1 MYFTDSKKRSWQRE
15 TMWHSKLFGNSA
27 KFMFIQGSVMV
38 HTTVLEILE
47 LLTTAGK
54 KIQAVW
60 NPPAPACVQ
69 SVKECMPMLT
79 ILFLVS
85 QRSSN
90 SPPMLDIRLLLTEY
104 LLILGYDATISRALA
119 IRWVFRAM
127 WQLYYELKFWPC
139 DNKNASRQYLL
150 KSVFRRQ
157 CSRKVS
163 KMGTHHN
170 PVFRVDDV
178 DRALGSLLI
187 TVKHQV
193 SSHSIN
199 EVHFNKTCNNQSCF
213 NGKEQLQQGNC
224 DAPLVGQS
232 EYTPPCQI
240 RPVPCRVVLPTTG
253 CYVQTLSHT

>member
-1 MYFTDSKKRSWQRE
+1 MCSISQGMHADANNTFPCFSRIIKFTPDAS
-15 TMWHSKLFGNSA
+15 
-27 KFMFIQGSVMV
+27 
-38 HTTVLEILE
+38 
-47 LLTTAGK
+47 
-54 KIQAVW
+54 
-60 NPPAPACVQ
+60 
-69 SVKECMPMLT
+69 
-79 ILFLVS
+79 
-85 QRSSN
+85 
-90 SPPMLDIRLLLTEY
+90 IRLLLTEY

-127 WQLYYELKFWPC
+127 WQLYYELKFWPS

-150 KSVFRRQ
+150 KSVFWRQ

-170 PVFRVDDV
+170 PVFRVNDV
-178 DRALGSLLI
+178 DRALGSLVI

-224 DAPLVGQS
+224 DAPWWVSLSICHRVKS
-232 EYTPPCQI
+232 VLS
-240 RPVPCRVVLPTTG
+240 PVELCCLLLAVM
-253 CYVQTLSHT
+253 CKH